1 MLSDDQQ
8 YQLLAQFELSDTLRA
23 ESIDC
28 VEVFQAQG
36 FQVHILSGDHL
47 NSVQHIAHL
56 LGINHIKAAQSPEQK
71 LNYVRKLQQEGKEV
85 AMVGDGINDLPV
97 LSGAKLSIA
106 MGGAS
111 DITKLNSDAV
121 LLNSHMSVLNLAF
134 QSANRARKI
143 IKQNMAWAIGYNLL
157 MLPLAAM
164 GLVPPYFAALGMSL
178 SSLVVVFNS
187 LRLKS

>member
-1 MLSDDQQ
+1 
-8 YQLLAQFELSDTLRA
+8 
-23 ESIDC
+23 
-28 VEVFQAQG
+28 
-36 FQVHILSGDHL
+36 
-47 NSVQHIAHL
+47 
-56 LGINHIKAAQSPEQK
+56 
-71 LNYVRKLQQEGKEV
+71 
-85 AMVGDGINDLPV
+85 
-97 LSGAKLSIA
+97 

-134 QSANRARKI
+134 QSASKARKI

-157 MLPLAAM
+157 MLPLAVM

-178 SSLVVVFNS
+178 SSLIVVFNS